1 MVSTFKLAKDLN
13 NTSLEKSVSCLS
25 SRDIELEQDKPPKT
39 RSLKA
44 EEIEDFEE
52 DYDEDENEL
61 LLLSK
66 RVNQLWKKRQ
76 GNKFKG
82 VRRTGGRFESI
93 SAQKKSGGSKKV
105 TCYEYKEPSHYKN
118 DCPKLG

>member
-1 MVSTFKLAKDLN
+1 MC
-13 NTSLEKSVSCLS
+13 SLRSHE
-25 SRDIELEQDKPPKT
+25 IELEQDEPQKRDKFVALKSIRKPERT
-39 RSLKA
+39 RALQA